1 MCDTLCAR
9 GSTRTVFA
17 KNSDRPVGEVQLVG
31 AHPRRPS
38 GGTVRTQ
45 YLELP
50 DAGAAAAV
58 LARPTWLWGA
68 EHGVNEHGVA
78 IGNELVFTVVDAHGE
93 PEALIGMD
101 LVRLGLE
108 RGRTADEA
116 LEAMTSLL
124 ERHGQ
129 GGVADAS
136 SQSPYFSSFLIADGR
151 SGWVLETAGNVWAA
165 KPTPAAAAISNR
177 LSLRNDWTVGAG
189 SLVPGEDFDRWR
201 DPATPTSLA
210 DARLAA
216 GRRFLATFDPDDGSP
231 SAMAAHLRDHGHG
244 PWGAPGAGDA
254 AQPPPPADAG
264 DPDCFT
270 LCWHLRGYQATTSS
284 MIADLPVT
292 AGAPVRGWAAPGS
305 PCVSVYVPFVLAP
318 SDAVV
323 PEVLGDESVWHRL
336 AALRDRV
343 EGPGGAE
350 AVATVR
356 AALDPIEGELW
367 EEAASLPDEVAAWRP
382 AAAGW
387 SRRLADAVASL
398 AGSTAVFG

>member
-9 GSTRTVFA
+9 GSTKTVFA
-17 KNSDRPVGEVQLVG
+17 KNSDRPVSEVQLVG

-38 GGTVRTQ
+38 RGTVRTQ
-45 YLELP
+45 YLELA
-50 DAGAAAAV
+50 DTGAAATV

-78 IGNELVFTVVDAHGE
+78 IGNELVFTVVDPHRQ

-124 ERHGQ
+124 DRYGQ

-165 KPTPAAAAISNR
+165 KPTSAAAAISNR
-177 LSLRNDWTVGAG
+177 LSLRTDWTIGAT
-189 SLVPGEDFDRWR
+189 SLAPGEDFDRWR
-201 DPATPTSLA
+201 DPKTPTSLA
-210 DARLAA
+210 DVRLAA
-216 GRRFLATFDPDDGSP
+216 GRRFLAAYDPDRGAP

-244 PWGAPGAGDA
+244 PWGAPGAGDV

-270 LCWHLRGYQATTSS
+270 VCWHLRGYQATTSS
-284 MIADLPVT
+284 MIAALPAT
-292 AGAPVRGWAAPGS
+292 AGAPVQAWAAPGS
-305 PCVSVYVPFVLAP
+305 PCVSVYLPLLLSGEEAVL
-318 SDAVV
+318 
-323 PEVLGDESVWHRL
+323 PEVLGDEAVWHRL
-336 AALRDRV
+336 AVLRSRV
-343 EGPGGAE
+343 EGPEGAD
-350 AVATVR
+350 AIADVR
-356 AALDPIEGELW
+356 SVLDPIEAELW
-367 EEAASLPDEVAAWRP
+367 EEAATLPGEPSRWRPVAAT
-382 AAAGW
+382 W
-387 SRRLADAVASL
+387 SRRVAEAVESLSAS
-398 AGSTAVFG
+398 G